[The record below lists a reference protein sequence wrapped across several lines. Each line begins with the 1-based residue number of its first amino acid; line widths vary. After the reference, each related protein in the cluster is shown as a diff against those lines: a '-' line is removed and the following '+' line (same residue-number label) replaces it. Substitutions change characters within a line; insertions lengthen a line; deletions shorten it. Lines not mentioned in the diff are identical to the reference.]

1 MISNTE
7 VIAILNKIG
16 DKIIEEKDFLTE
28 LDRPIGDND
37 HGINMAKGFTE
48 VKKKL
53 EGLSDAD
60 MGTIFKNIGMT
71 LVSTVGG
78 SSGPLYGTAF
88 MKMGMTLGAKKEM
101 SLEDFLAALQV
112 GVEGVGQRGR
122 SATEEKT
129 MLDAMVPALNA
140 MKEACAGGQDAKA
153 ALEAGVKAAQAG
165 VEHTKELIATKGRAS
180 YVGERGIGHQDPGAT
195 SFTFMLQTVAESLA
209 SSGAQ

>member
-1 MISNTE
+1 MINSADA
-7 VIAILNKIG
+7 VRILDKIG

-53 EGLSDAD
+53 PGMAEQDL
-60 MGTIFKNIGMT
+60 GTIFKTTGMT

-88 MKMGMTLGAKKEM
+88 MKMGMALAAKKEM
-101 SLEDFLAALQV
+101 TFEDFLAAFQA

-122 SATEEKT
+122 STTEEKT

-140 MKEACAGGQDAKA
+140 MQAAFQETQDAGA
-153 ALEAGVKAAQAG
+153 AVKAGVEAAEAG

-195 SFTFMLQTVAESLA
+195 SFTFMLRTAAENL
-209 SSGAQ
+209 

>member
-1 MISNTE
+1 MISSAE
-7 VIAILNKIG
+7 IIKILDRIG
-16 DKIIEEKDFLTE
+16 DKIIAEKDFLTE

-53 EGLSDAD
+53 PAMAGQDL
-60 MGTIFKNIGMT
+60 GTIFKTTGMT

-88 MKMGMTLGAKKEM
+88 MKMGMALTAKKEM
-101 SLEDFLAALQV
+101 TFEEFLTAFQA
-112 GVEGVGQRGR
+112 GVEGVGQRGH
-122 SATEEKT
+122 STTEEKT

-140 MKEACAGGQDAKA
+140 MRAAFQEDKDAGA
-153 ALEAGVKAAQAG
+153 AVKAGVKAAEAG

-195 SFTFMLQTVAESLA
+195 SFLFMLQTAAENL
-209 SSGAQ
+209 

>member
-7 VIAILNKIG
+7 VINILDQIG
-16 DKIIEEKDFLTE
+16 NKIIEEKDFLTE

-53 EGLSDAD
+53 ESMADAD
-60 MGTIFKNIGMT
+60 LGTIFKSTGMT

-88 MKMGMTLGAKKEM
+88 MKMGMALNGKKEM
-101 SLEDFLAALQV
+101 NMQEFLAALQM

-122 SATEEKT
+122 STTEEKT

-140 MKEACAGGQDAKA
+140 MKEASEGGQTAKA
-153 ALEAGVKAAQAG
+153 ALEAGVKAAEAG

-195 SFTFMLQTVAESLA
+195 SFTFMLQTAAANL
-209 SSGAQ
+209 

>member
-1 MISNTE
+1 MINNTE
-7 VIAILNKIG
+7 VISILNKIG
-16 DKIIEEKDFLTE
+16 DKIIEERDFLTE

-37 HGINMAKGFTE
+37 HGVNMAKGFTE

-53 EGLSDAD
+53 EGLSDTD
-60 MGTIFKNIGMT
+60 IGTIFKNTGMT

-88 MKMGMTLGAKKEM
+88 MKMGMALGGKKEM
-101 SLEDFLAALQV
+101 SLQEFLSALQL

-122 SATEEKT
+122 STTEEKT

-140 MKEACAGGQDAKA
+140 MKEASENGQDAKA

-165 VEHTKELIATKGRAS
+165 VEHTKDLIATKGRAS

-195 SFTFMLQTVAESLA
+195 SFTFMLETAANGL
-209 SSGAQ
+209 